1 MSRQFVIELD
11 NRPGELAHIARALA
25 ARGVEIRHISTAG
38 AGDCA
43 CAFVNTTDPVG
54 MRIVLDGLGHRYIEG
69 SPVLVELDDVPGA
82 FAGVAARLDE
92 AGVKIY
98 GSLIVGHKPG
108 KVEIAFSVDDEAKA
122 RAILGITDQVGVND

>member
-1 MSRQFVIELD
+1 MVNGDIEKSLY
-11 NRPGELAHIARALA
+11 L
-25 ARGVEIRHISTAG
+25 
-38 AGDCA
+38 
-43 CAFVNTTDPVG
+43 
-54 MRIVLDGLGHRYIEG
+54 
-69 SPVLVELDDVPGA
+69 
-82 FAGVAARLDE
+82 